1 MRGRLPAVITWTTLA
16 GVLAFMAVYAGRA
29 AFHSDE
35 YNVLLHAEKF
45 FRLDVANPGRPGLL
59 WAVLAPLMALEAPG
73 RILLGSRM
81 VSWLAVVCTGALVV
95 ALARPRESEEGWGR
109 PWRGAV
115 AVGLLFSAGTY
126 ATHCIEVRTDSFTTP
141 LALATVLLL
150 WNRPR
155 RRGALFMIGPV
166 LCAAAALL
174 ISQKAIYASVGIA
187 GAWVLARP
195 TAEPDR
201 EWWRWR
207 LRDAALALGGVGLL
221 VAAWYGSL
229 AMISSTGMDFVDRN
243 LSTATNTAFSPG
255 IDLGTKA
262 MWLWDVMGRALPLYA
277 LALVGTG
284 VAARGGEGRTL
295 ALGLVALVML
305 GVIFVH
311 RGFFPYYIASIA
323 PVLAVPAARGATALG
338 GGLATIA
345 ARALARPWAVRA
357 GVLPVVLA
365 LALAAWT
372 GWPHIRLAWEVHNG
386 LQLALVRDV
395 HEMVGEP
402 APFLA
407 GIGMVPGYQEIGGYL
422 TGETRGNQRRKDPDF
437 IATRMQDRCARFFVR
452 TYMTRD
458 RYLTKMERRLLY
470 RHYLPVRPNL
480 YLYGARVVWDAS
492 EAGGQGDVELCLDGP
507 YTVRVRGEGAQGLAV
522 DDRPVADGDVIQLSA
537 GDHRVQAGPARG
549 PGELWLLSGEGI
561 EPEAEG
567 HHIDYSLHPKD
578 RTRSRSRYQRYD
590 GARKPNDLYSPPA
603 DPDSSKA
610 RKRLKKHRQVLE
622 ALDAKH
628 RPLALIQPPPPNDP
642 NPL

>member
-1 MRGRLPAVITWTTLA
+1 MRGRLPAVITWAALA

-59 WAVLAPLMALEAPG
+59 WAVLAPWMALESPG

-81 VSWLAVVCTGALVV
+81 VSWLAVACTGALVLV
-95 ALARPRESEEGWGR
+95 LARPRESEEGWGR
-109 PWRGAV
+109 NWRGVV
-115 AVGLLFSAGTY
+115 ALGLLFSAGTF

-141 LALATVLLL
+141 LALAAVLLL
-150 WNRPR
+150 WNQPR

-187 GAWVLARP
+187 GAWVVARP

-221 VAAWYGSL
+221 VAAWYASL
-229 AMISSTGMDFVDRN
+229 AAVSSTGMDFVDRN
-243 LSTATNTAFSPG
+243 LSTATNTAFSSG

-262 MWLWDVMGRALPLYA
+262 SWLWDVMGRALPLYG
-277 LALVGTG
+277 LGLVGIG
-284 VAARGGEGRTL
+284 VAAYRREGRTL
-295 ALGLVALVML
+295 ALGIVALVML

-323 PVLAVPAARGATALG
+323 PLLAVPAARGTTALA
-338 GGLATIA
+338 GGLA
-345 ARALARPWAVRA
+345 ALAAYGVPRPWAVRA
-357 GVLPVVLA
+357 GVLPVALA
-365 LALAAWT
+365 LGLAAWT

-386 LQLALVRDV
+386 LQLSLASDV

-407 GIGMVPGYQEIGGYL
+407 GIGMVPGYRELGGYL

-437 IATRMQDRCARFFVR
+437 IATRMEDSCARFFVR

-458 RYLTKMERRLLY
+458 RYLTKKERRLLY
-470 RHYLPVRPNL
+470 RSYLPVRPNL

-492 EAGGQGDVELCLDGP
+492 EVGGHREVELCLDGP
-507 YTVRVRGEGAQGLAV
+507 YTVRVRGEGASDLTV
-522 DDRPVADGDVIQLSA
+522 DDQAVADGDVIQLSV
-537 GDHRVQAGPARG
+537 GSHQVQAGQAGG
-549 PGELWLLSGEGI
+549 PGELWLLSGTGI

-567 HHIDYSLHPKD
+567 QHVDYSLHPKD

-590 GARKPNDLYSPPA
+590 GPRKPNDLYSPPSEPA
-603 DPDSSKA
+603 SSKA
-610 RKRLKKHRQVLE
+610 RKRLKRHREVLE
-622 ALDAKH
+622 VLDAKH
-628 RPLALIQPPPPNDP
+628 RSIVLIEPPPTEVPS
-642 NPL
+642 PL